1 MSFLGYSQLHKQ
13 MGLTT
18 FEPAQHARLGAF
30 TRVTKVPHGLLVP
43 AQVANKTQTLL
54 DHVLF
59 ALKHEGVN
67 MQVLA
72 QALPKVPAQDMLAA
86 ITAAPTGVYIR
97 VACFL
102 WEFF

>member
-1 MSFLGYSQLHKQ
+1 M
-13 MGLTT
+13 
-18 FEPAQHARLGAF
+18 PN
-30 TRVTKVPHGLLVP
+30 GLLVP

-72 QALPKVPAQDMLAA
+72 QAMAKLPAQDRGCAEFCLIGTGAA
-86 ITAAPTGVYIR
+86 RWKPITKPWLGTHLSHEQATERLIHR
-97 VACFL
+97 F
-102 WEFF
+102 